1 MGHYDE
7 DVQDE
12 WGRASNYPLGLAETK
27 SCERSPLYKG
37 DDTLTEEYREL
48 VENVKS
54 TSVSL
59 EEAQQDHQESLA
71 NLERFEEEY
80 GFE

>member
-1 MGHYDE
+1 MAHYD

-12 WGRASNYPLGLAETK
+12 WGRASNYPLGLAETRT
-27 SCERSPLYKG
+27 CERSTLYKG
-37 DDTLTEEYREL
+37 DDTLTEEYRGL
-48 VENVKS
+48 VENLKV

-59 EEAQQDHQESLA
+59 EEAQNDHKESLVNIA
-71 NLERFEEEY
+71 KFEEEY